1 MLTVQGNQFV
11 VNGRPFQILSGAI
24 HYFRVVPEYWEDRLL
39 KLKHCG
45 LNTVETYIPWN
56 LHEPKKGQFHFTG
69 IADLEAFVRLAES
82 LGLYV
87 ILRPSPYICAEWEFG
102 GLPAWLLKEKDIEL
116 RCSHPAFLQHIEEYY
131 DELIP
136 RIKPLLSTNGGPV
149 LAVQIE
155 NEYGGYGN
163 DKTYLAFLRD
173 ALQKRGVD
181 VLLFTSDGPDMLAD
195 GSLPDVLATVN
206 FGSRPDEAFQKLKA
220 FQPGRPLM
228 CMEFWD
234 GWFDHWTGEHHVR
247 DGKDVADTLEQ
258 MLEMGASVN
267 FYMFHG
273 GTNFAF
279 YNGANHYETYTP
291 TITSYDYDSLLSES
305 GDITPKYEMVKKVL
319 AKYAKRQETKM
330 PATSPKKAYGTVELT
345 ESISLFDTLPAIGK
359 TVRSPYPLTMEQ
371 LDQSYGFTL
380 YKTTIDGKGRF
391 EMDITPVRDRAF
403 IYVNRHYQKTVSRR
417 DENKFVMLDFPQEI
431 NSLEILVENMG
442 RVNYGKNLKDSK
454 GMAGNLWINNKYVF
468 DWEMTA
474 IELDRLP
481 VLFKNQKE
489 NRYPKFFRGILEIQE
504 DAAPDTFVQLDG
516 WTKGNVFI
524 NGFNLGRY
532 WSVGPQATLY
542 LPGPLLK
549 KGKNELVVLELE
561 GNRTTTISLAAEPN
575 LG

>member
-1 MLTVQGNQFV
+1 MLTIQGNQFLL
-11 VNGRPFQILSGAI
+11 NGKPFQILSGAI
-24 HYFRVVPEYWEDRLL
+24 HYFRVVPAYWEDRLL

-56 LHEPKKGQFHFTG
+56 VHEPTKGTFNFTG
-69 IADLEAFVRLAES
+69 MADLEAFVRLAES
-82 LGLYV
+82 LGLHA

-116 RCSHPAFLQHIEEYY
+116 RCSHPSFLKHIEEYY

-136 RIKPLLSTNGGPV
+136 RLKPLLSTKGGPV

-163 DKTYLAFLRD
+163 DKTYLAFLKD
-173 ALQKRGVD
+173 ALIKRGID

-206 FGSRPDEAFQKLKA
+206 FGSRPLEAFQKLKA
-220 FQPGRPLM
+220 FQPLSPLM
-228 CMEFWD
+228 CMEFWN
-234 GWFDHWTGEHHVR
+234 GWFDHWTGVHHVR
-247 DGKDVADTLEQ
+247 DGVDVAKTLEQ
-258 MLEMGASVN
+258 MLEIGASVN

-291 TITSYDYDSLLSES
+291 TITSYDYDALLSES
-305 GDITPKYEMVKKVL
+305 GDITPKYELVRKVL
-319 AKYAKRQETKM
+319 AKYAIRQEL
-330 PATSPKKAYGTVELT
+330 PIPVSSHKKAYGTIELK
-345 ESISLFDTLPAIGK
+345 ESVSLFDMLPSIGK
-359 TVRSPYPLTMEQ
+359 TIRAPYPLTMEQ

-380 YKTTIDGKGRF
+380 YKTTIEGQGRF
-391 EMDITPVRDRAF
+391 EMDVTPVRDRAF
-403 IYVNRHYQKTVSRR
+403 IYVNGRFQKTVSRR
-417 DENKFVMLDFPQEI
+417 DETKLVTLEFPHKM
-431 NSLEILVENMG
+431 NTLEILVENMG
-442 RVNYGKNLKDSK
+442 RVNYGKNLKDPK
-454 GMAGNLWINNKYVF
+454 GMVGNLWINNKFVF
-468 DWEMTA
+468 DWEMTS
-474 IELDRLP
+474 IELEKLP
-481 VLFKNQKE
+481 ASFAAQKE
-489 NRYPKFFRGILEIQE
+489 TRYPKLFKGTLEIQE
-504 DAAPDTFVQLDG
+504 ETTYDTFVQLGG

-532 WSVGPQATLY
+532 WSAGPQATLY

-549 KGKNELVVLELE
+549 KGKNELIVLELE
-561 GNRTTTISLAAEPN
+561 GNQTNHISLVAKPN

>member
-1 MLTVQGNQFV
+1 
-11 VNGRPFQILSGAI
+11 
-24 HYFRVVPEYWEDRLL
+24 
-39 KLKHCG
+39 
-45 LNTVETYIPWN
+45 
-56 LHEPKKGQFHFTG
+56 
-69 IADLEAFVRLAES
+69 
-82 LGLYV
+82 
-87 ILRPSPYICAEWEFG
+87 
-102 GLPAWLLKEKDIEL
+102 
-116 RCSHPAFLQHIEEYY
+116 
-131 DELIP
+131 
-136 RIKPLLSTNGGPV
+136 
-149 LAVQIE
+149 
-155 NEYGGYGN
+155 
-163 DKTYLAFLRD
+163 
-173 ALQKRGVD
+173 
-181 VLLFTSDGPDMLAD
+181 
-195 GSLPDVLATVN
+195 VN

-220 FQPGRPLM
+220 FQPGGPLM

-305 GDITPKYEMVKKVL
+305 GDITPKYKLVQKVL
-319 AKYAKRQETKM
+319 AKYAKRHETKM
-330 PATSPKKAYGTVELT
+330 PAPSPKKAYGTVELT

-359 TVRSPYPLTMEQ
+359 TVRAPYPLTMEQ
-371 LDQSYGFTL
+371 VDQSYGFTL

-403 IYVNRHYQKTVSRR
+403 IYVNGHYQKTVSRR
-417 DENKFVMLDFPQEI
+417 DENKLVMLDFPQEI

-489 NRYPKFFRGILEIQE
+489 NRYPKFFKGILEIQE

-561 GNRTTTISLAAEPN
+561 GNRTNHISLAAEPN